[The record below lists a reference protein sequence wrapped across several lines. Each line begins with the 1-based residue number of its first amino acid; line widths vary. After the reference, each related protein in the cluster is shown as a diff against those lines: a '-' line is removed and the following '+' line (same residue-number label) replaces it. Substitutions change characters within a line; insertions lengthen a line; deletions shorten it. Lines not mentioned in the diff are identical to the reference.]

1 MFDRKQKFEQTV
13 TRIVHYQSNLY
24 LKFGSVSALISKTTG
39 TPKFTSDRCCV
50 TEIFLGLVSLF
61 LKKLARIALKRPSI

>member
-1 MFDRKQKFEQTV
+1 MEINSIKKYTIIIVFKSFMFDRKQKFEQTV

-39 TPKFTSDRCCV
+39 TPSLRV
-50 TEIFLGLVSLF
+50 TVV
-61 LKKLARIALKRPSI
+61 A

>member
-39 TPKFTSDRCCV
+39 TPSLRV
-50 TEIFLGLVSLF
+50 TVV
-61 LKKLARIALKRPSI
+61 A